1 MKRALA
7 LVVLLVLAACA
18 PPRAPS
24 IPEGEDYVHPMTR
37 AGGLRADDAKEL
49 EEAWQ
54 DVLTG
59 ATARAEKRFLRLL
72 GRRPSLVPAEIG
84 LAFARM
90 RAGRLREAGDAFAR
104 VLEKEPESVPALI
117 GAASV
122 AYRQND
128 AEASLAFLRRAEQVR
143 PDEPMVKRRLP
154 ERKVQVTERR
164 VAAAQA
170 ALARGDKDAAIVEY
184 QHALEA
190 APEVGALRVDYA
202 NLLAE
207 RGDLDGA
214 VEALRADP
222 AGDRQVLMRLGEL
235 LEQEKDP
242 TSAFEAYRRILVRD
256 PRDAEATARALAARS
271 AVEMQGMPDEYLRI
285 VDAPRT
291 TRADLAALVV
301 VKATALRGLEAG
313 EPEVAVDITGSWA
326 REYILRSLALGI
338 LDLYPNHTFQPG
350 AMARRGDLARVVGR
364 VLDLLKVP
372 AAPAP
377 VIVDMSPTNLYHDA
391 AARAVGAGLMDLTA
405 AGAFEPWRPLSGR
418 DASDVL
424 DALARLVGP

>member
-1 MKRALA
+1 MRRALGVVSLA
-7 LVVLLVLAACA
+7 LLAACA

-24 IPEGEDYVHPMTR
+24 VPEGEDYVHPMTR
-37 AGGLRADDAKEL
+37 AGALQAEDAKDL
-49 EEAWQ
+49 EAAWQ
-54 DVLTG
+54 DVLVG
-59 ATARAEKRFLRLL
+59 DTARAEKRFLRLL
-72 GRRPSLVPAEIG
+72 GRRPSLVAAETG
-84 LAFARM
+84 LGFARL
-90 RAGRLREAGDAFAR
+90 RAGRLREAGDTFAR
-104 VLEKEPESVPALI
+104 VLAKQPDAVPALV

-128 AEASLAFLRRAEQVR
+128 PDASLDFLRRAEQVR
-143 PDEPMVKRRLP
+143 PDEPAVRRRLP

-170 ALARGDKDAAIVEY
+170 ALARGDKDAAIAEY
-184 QHALEA
+184 GRALEA
-190 APEVGALRVDYA
+190 APEVGALRVEYA
-202 NLLAE
+202 NLLAD
-207 RGDLDGA
+207 RGDLEAA
-214 VEALRADP
+214 VEALRGDP
-222 AGDRQVLMRLGEL
+222 AGDRQVLLRLGEL

-242 TSAFEAYRRILVRD
+242 TSAFETYRRILLKD
-256 PRDAEATARALAARS
+256 PRDAEATAKALAARA
-271 AVEMQGMPDEYLRI
+271 AVEMQGMPEEYRRI

-291 TRADLAALVV
+291 SRADLAALVA
-301 VKATALRGLEAG
+301 VKVTALRALEGG

-326 REYILRSLALGI
+326 REYIVQCLALGI

-350 AMARRGDLARVVGR
+350 AIARRGDLARVVGR

-372 AAPAP
+372 EGPAPA
-377 VIVDMSPTNLYHDA
+377 IVDMSATNLYHDA

-405 AGAFEPWRPLSGR
+405 AGAFEPWRPVSGR